1 MSQLTQNLS
10 RAHCGKNSACC
21 RPSAPLPKMLIVC
34 PANFVS
40 LSAIEMPCLRRAA
53 AIFGEQIVPLRWQEV
68 AVPLIVIVSLL
79 ILKYVPALHG
89 LPLSRTAG
97 VIAFFY
103 AAFLALR
110 LVQSEEAVQVDG
122 WSELRPSM
130 VEYFAG
136 YGAAALAVVLMSMVI
151 VIGGTKVVDPTHMV
165 ATFTA
170 SLALGAGALAVGLGG
185 LFVKVRWNNAL
196 LEHHSAFG
204 KQTKIAWSDVRSV
217 RPNWPNTPQTALAA
231 TPKPPPRRS
240 RFRGAQASHQRVPV
254 ILHPGHPRAGGDLRF
269 SCLARQTELPACA
282 GMTS

>member
-1 MSQLTQNLS
+1 
-10 RAHCGKNSACC
+10 
-21 RPSAPLPKMLIVC
+21 
-34 PANFVS
+34 
-40 LSAIEMPCLRRAA
+40 
-53 AIFGEQIVPLRWQEV
+53 
-68 AVPLIVIVSLL
+68 
-79 ILKYVPALHG
+79 
-89 LPLSRTAG
+89 
-97 VIAFFY
+97 AFFY

-196 LEHHSAFG
+196 LEHHNAFG

-217 RPNWPNTPQTALAA
+217 RPNWRGITIA
-231 TPKPPPRRS
+231 T
-240 RFRGAQASHQRVPV
+240 H
-254 ILHPGHPRAGGDLRF
+254 D
-269 SCLARQTELPACA
+269 RQTITFSQFHSGAAQLAKHAANRARRNTETATKAFAL
-282 GMTS
+282 